1 MARERSAEKRAA
13 ILEAAVHEIAASG
26 LGAATAKIAQRAGI
40 ASGTLFTYF
49 PNKEEL
55 LNAVYLEL
63 KSEVYTRMNT
73 SFPHKASLER
83 RVRHVWTSYLEWTIE
98 FPEKRKASAQLYV
111 SDVVT
116 PETRRQA
123 ALGRGPIDSTLHELE
138 NRRSLGGLPAG
149 LAMAMMGAMQDATIE
164 FIQKQPKQ
172 RRQITDGAFAVFWRA
187 MR

>member
-55 LNAVYLEL
+55 LNEVYLEL
-63 KSEVYTRMNT
+63 KSEVYARMNA
-73 SFPHKASLER
+73 SFPHKGSLER
-83 RVRHVWTSYLEWTIE
+83 RVRHVWTSYLDWTIA
-98 FPEKRKASAQLYV
+98 FPEKRKVSAQLHV
-111 SDVVT
+111 SDVIT
-116 PETRRQA
+116 AETRKKA
-123 ALGRGPIDSTLHELE
+123 ALGRGPMDATLSEVE
-138 NRRSLGGLPAG
+138 NRRSLGGLPQG

-172 RRQITDGAFAVFWRA
+172 RRQITDRAFEVFWRA

>member
-49 PNKEEL
+49 ANKDEL
-55 LNAVYLEL
+55 FNEVYLEL
-63 KSEVYTRMNT
+63 KSEVYARMNE
-73 SFPHKASLER
+73 SFPYKGSLER
-83 RVRHVWTSYLEWTIE
+83 RVRHVWTSYLDWTIA
-98 FPEKRKASAQLYV
+98 FPDKRKVSAQLHV
-111 SDVVT
+111 SDVIR
-116 PETRRQA
+116 PETRRKA
-123 ALGRGPIDSTLHELE
+123 ALGRGPMDATLSEVE
-138 NRRSLGGLPAG
+138 NRRTVGGLPQG

-172 RRQITDGAFAVFWRA
+172 RKQITGRAFEVFWRA